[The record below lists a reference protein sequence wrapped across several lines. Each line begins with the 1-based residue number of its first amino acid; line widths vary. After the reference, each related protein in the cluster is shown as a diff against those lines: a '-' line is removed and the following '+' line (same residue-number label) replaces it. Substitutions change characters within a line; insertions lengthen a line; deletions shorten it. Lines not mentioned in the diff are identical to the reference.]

1 MDKARVYGALGLARR
16 AGKCLAGDF
25 AVERALKAGKVKL
38 VVLDA
43 TVSEATRARY
53 AGMCERMQAGCI
65 ELADMGRAIGKH
77 GNKIAAI
84 VDDNFAGMIMAAM
97 QAPDPA

>member
-16 AGKCLAGDF
+16 AGRCLAGDY

-38 VVLDA
+38 VVLDD
-43 TVSEATRARY
+43 TVSAATRERY
-53 AGMCERMQAGCI
+53 AGMCGRMQVPCI

-77 GNKIAAI
+77 GNKIAA
-84 VDDNFAGMIMAAM
+84 VMDESFAGMIAAAM
-97 QAPDPA
+97 DAPDPA